1 MRIAI
6 VKLSA
11 LGDII
16 HAMVGLQFIKKTN
29 PDIEIDWIVEAKFSE
44 ILRHNPDLSQV
55 LTVNLQSIKQSK
67 LKIFNEYRRIKR
79 YAENY
84 YDLVIDAQSLIK
96 SSLVAKL
103 LGGKVFGFDGVSSR
117 ESFAAFF
124 YDQTVACSYAK
135 NTIDRNAFILTKQFD
150 LEVSPEQILAK
161 KPFLF
166 YKNENTKIFDY
177 FHSTKKNVI
186 FVIGSSWESKN
197 YPKQKFLQI
206 AQNLHVNCLA
216 IWGNEQEQKNALW
229 LESQAKNI
237 SAMPKMDLN
246 SLKAAIAKS
255 DLVIGNDT
263 GPTHMAW
270 ALNKPSVTIF
280 GPTPVSRVYQTE
292 INRVIKS
299 PSKINPYKLNKN
311 DFSIK
316 DIDEHK
322 VIEIAEDLLKF
333 PQ

>member
-16 HAMVGLQFIKKTN
+16 HAMVGLQFIKQSN
-29 PDIEIDWIVEAKFSE
+29 PDIEIDWVVEARFAE
-44 ILRHNPDLSQV
+44 ILRHNPDLTRI

-67 LKIFNEYRRIKR
+67 LNIFNEYQRIRR
-79 YAENY
+79 YAENH

-96 SSLVAKL
+96 SSVVAKL
-103 LGGKVFGFDGVSSR
+103 LGGKLCGFDGASSR
-117 ESFAAFF
+117 ESFAALF
-124 YDQTVACSYAK
+124 YDQKIACSYEK
-135 NTIDRNAFILTKQFD
+135 NTIDRNAFILSRPLGF
-150 LEVSPEQILAK
+150 EVLPEQIFAK

-166 YKNENTKIFDY
+166 YRNENAEIHEY
-177 FHSTKKNVI
+177 FVANKKNVI
-186 FVIGSSWESKN
+186 FVVGSSWESKN
-197 YPKQKFLQI
+197 YPKQKFLTI
-206 AQNLHVNCLA
+206 AKNLPANCLA
-216 IWGNEQEQKNALW
+216 IWGNEQEQTVAKW
-229 LESQAKNI
+229 LESRAENI
-237 SAMPKMDLN
+237 KTMPKMDLN
-246 SLKAAIAKS
+246 SLKAAIAKA

-270 ALNKPSVTIF
+270 ALNRPSITIF

-299 PSKINPYKLNKN
+299 PSTINPYKLDKN

-316 DIDEHK
+316 DVDEHQ
-322 VIEIAEDLLKF
+322 VIEIANKLLELSH
-333 PQ
+333 